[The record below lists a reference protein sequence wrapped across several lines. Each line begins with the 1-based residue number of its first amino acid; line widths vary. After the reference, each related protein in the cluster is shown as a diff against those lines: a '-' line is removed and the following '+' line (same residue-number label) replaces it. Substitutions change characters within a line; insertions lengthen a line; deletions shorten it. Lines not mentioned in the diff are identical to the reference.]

1 MTGFIQY
8 LDETCNYNPNPFL
21 VTPNKNDLSKE
32 KVCYTPELGEVAHLS
47 PKSLKQPE
55 ARVKFPDSEVPRY
68 HNKLFKN
75 PEGLKERC
83 VFERLT
89 DHRFFTGSH
98 RERFDENGRGR
109 GLAGRENL
117 YFFDGNT
124 ESYSRVHEV
133 YSSVLPRQR
142 RPMVPPNTLGV
153 KKFGVQ
159 IEPPK
164 LVWLYRNGDKHHD
177 GVSFYIRPYIRTM
190 KTLLIEIGKEL
201 TLIAGPVRK
210 IYDQNLRPVTQ
221 LDDFVD
227 GAKYLCT
234 SGEPP
239 ASPEKLEKFMSEW
252 VIQKLF

>member
-1 MTGFIQY
+1 MTGFIHY
-8 LDETCNYNPNPFL
+8 LDENCNYNPNPFL
-21 VTPNKNDLSKE
+21 VSARGDDSSRE
-32 KVCYTPELGEVAHLS
+32 KVCFTPELGEVAHLS
-47 PKSLKQPE
+47 PKTVKQPVTG
-55 ARVKFPDSEVPRY
+55 ANLRNSDVPRY

-75 PEGLKERC
+75 PEGLKERS

-98 RERFDENGRGR
+98 RERFDESGRGR

-117 YFFDGNT
+117 FLFDGST

-133 YSSVLPRQR
+133 YSSVLPRQKG
-142 RPMVPPNTLGV
+142 PVIPPNTLGV
-153 KKFGVQ
+153 RKFGVQ
-159 IEPPK
+159 IQPPK

-210 IYDQNLRPVTQ
+210 IYDQNLRPVTD
-221 LDDFVD
+221 LEHFVD

-234 SGEPP
+234 SGE
-239 ASPEKLEKFMSEW
+239 F
-252 VIQKLF
+252 